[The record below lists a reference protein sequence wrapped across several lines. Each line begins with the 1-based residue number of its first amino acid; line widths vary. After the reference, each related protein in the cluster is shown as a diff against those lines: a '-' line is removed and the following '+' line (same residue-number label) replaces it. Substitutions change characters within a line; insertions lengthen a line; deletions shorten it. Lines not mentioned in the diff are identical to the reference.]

1 MRLFILSWL
10 ILSSMHAFAQ
20 ADSLQHLVNRENKD
34 DRKLDLL
41 LQLADATKNS
51 DPARS
56 FHAAQEAEHLAEK
69 LKDARKL
76 AESEFMIA
84 LYYNKSDKTDSVLYF
99 TQKNIRALTAMGDKS
114 GLLVN
119 FNNLEGGYYMH
130 GNRQREA
137 LERYYT
143 SLKIADE
150 TGDPLSKIK
159 SIGNIGWAFME
170 LNRFDTAIVY
180 FKRCIALMEA
190 NKINYFAAVYNN
202 IASCYGEV
210 KQYDSAMSSVNKG
223 IEVARQNNDL
233 IAEANGL
240 NILGT
245 VYQARG
251 RYDDALKVL
260 LEAKTIRE
268 KLGDPFFIV
277 SDMATIAELYAKTG
291 SPQKGIDICRQ
302 ALQLAVENNIT
313 TKFPMIYAAL
323 ALNYEAAGNYRAAAD
338 VYRKI
343 NALKDSIYADASPQA
358 LAEMQTKY
366 ETEKKERKI
375 SEQQNRI
382 SRQNLLI
389 TGSIMLFVLSGLLAI
404 TQYRRYQWKQKARLR
419 TEILKQQELSIRAV
433 IDAEEAERQRIA
445 KDLHD
450 GVGQMMSAAKMNL
463 SAYEHR
469 AGFDNGEDKQAF
481 ENIITLVDESC
492 REVRAVAHNMM
503 PNALLKNNLADA
515 IREFI
520 NKLDTQKL
528 QVHVY
533 TEGLDQRLEANKE
546 AMLYRVIQ
554 ESVNNVIRHAQADI
568 LDISIISETH
578 EITATI
584 EDNGKGFDPQLQSE
598 GMGLKNIR
606 TRIGYLKGT
615 VEVNSTP
622 GKGTLIAIHV
632 PL

>member
-1 MRLFILSWL
+1 MRLFILSCL

-20 ADSLQHLVNRENKD
+20 ADSLQQLINRENKD
-34 DRKLDLL
+34 DRKLSLL

-56 FHAAQEAEHLAEK
+56 FHSAREAEQLAEK
-69 LKDARKL
+69 TKDARRI
-76 AESEFMIA
+76 AEAEFLMA

-130 GNRQREA
+130 GNRYREA

-150 TGDPLSKIK
+150 TGDPLSRIK
-159 SIGNIGWAFME
+159 AIGNIGWAFME

-190 NKINYFAAVYNN
+190 NNMNYFAAAYNN

-210 KQYDSAMSSVNKG
+210 KQYDSAMTSVNRG
-223 IEVARQNNDL
+223 IEIARQNNDL
-233 IAEANGL
+233 ISEANGL

-245 VYQARG
+245 VYQAKG

-260 LEAKTIRE
+260 LDAKKIRE

-291 SPQKGIDICRQ
+291 SPKKGIDICKQ
-302 ALQLAVENNIT
+302 ALQLAIENNIT
-313 TKFPMIYAAL
+313 TKFPMIYSAL

-338 VYRKI
+338 VYKKI

-358 LAEMQTKY
+358 LAEMQTRY

-389 TGSIMLFVLSGLLAI
+389 TGSIILFMLAGLLAI

-433 IDAEEAERQRIA
+433 IEAEEAERQRIA

-469 AGFDNGEDKQAF
+469 TGFDNGEDKKAF

-503 PNALLKNNLADA
+503 PNALLKNSLGDA

-520 NKLDTQKL
+520 NKLDTQTL

-533 TEGLDQRLEANKE
+533 TEGLDQRMEANKE

-554 ESVNNVIRHAQADI
+554 ESVNNVIRHSQADI
-568 LDISIISETH
+568 LDISIIREAH

-584 EDNGKGFDPQLQSE
+584 EDNGKGFDLQQEAE
-598 GMGLKNIR
+598 GMGLRNIR

-615 VEVNSTP
+615 VEVNSSP